1 MAESQSKAQEYRE
14 TAAKLRE
21 MADGMKSED
30 ARAQLVELA
39 DQFDRL
45 AERAARRQ
53 AGPTWIRGGR
63 ERLPVNSAP
72 FPCCAPLAG
81 AVFLCSISARITS
94 ILRRRWGLGPLIR
107 REQIG

>member
-1 MAESQSKAQEYRE
+1 MSIERLPNSWGAGSRFKQRGQRMAESQSKAQEYRE

-45 AERAARRQ
+45 RSGPRADKLAQ
-53 AGPTWIRGGR
+53 RG
-63 ERLPVNSAP
+63 
-72 FPCCAPLAG
+72 
-81 AVFLCSISARITS
+81 
-94 ILRRRWGLGPLIR
+94 
-107 REQIG
+107 